1 MKLNFI
7 NLTPHAITV
16 EDVAGVRHTFSPNGV
31 VARVSV
37 QVEDLEPVGGFRL
50 RRQTF
55 GAVEGLPAPVT
66 GVIYIVSALV
76 RGQVPD
82 RDDVVAPDTGHDAVR
97 ENGQIQAVRGFV

>member
-1 MKLNFI
+1 MKIDFI

-16 EDVAGVRHTFSPNGV
+16 LDVAGVRHVFPANGV
-31 VARVSV
+31 VARVAA
-37 QVEDLEPVGGFRL
+37 QVEDMAPIEGFRR

-55 GAVEGLPAPVT
+55 GAVEGLPAPVP

-76 RGQVPD
+76 KSQVPE
-82 RDDVVAPDTGHDAVR
+82 RDDVVAPDTGPDAVR

>member
-1 MKLNFI
+1 MDFI

-16 EDVAGVRHTFSPNGV
+16 EDVAGVRHVFPPNGV

-37 QVEDLEPVGGFRL
+37 QVEDLEPVGGFRR

-55 GAVEGLPAPVT
+55 GAADTLLPAPVPGT
-66 GVIYIVSALV
+66 IYIVSALV
-76 RGQVPD
+76 KGQVPD
-82 RDDVVAPDTGHDAVR
+82 RDDVVAPDTGFDAVR